1 MNVRNGIFN
10 VGLGFAFFSF
20 AFLGCN
26 GSTEPVKKS
35 DTPPKVVDKVALSP
49 EQVSI
54 QGITD
59 SETLIQSL
67 SAKKSMLGRSLIN
80 SDIDTSAFVVE
91 AVQCLGL
98 KDLDFQDLLKASAA
112 EVTESPL
119 IGQGLASEVLWPISE
134 KQQSLSL
141 REIWRPLLR
150 QDKFENAQFGVL
162 SGAVLPNGDFEMATK
177 FEGRIRTADGSLL
190 GVIGYQTLVWHRSDA
205 DDWKIAEWKQEKLK
219 VINSISPLFE
229 DVTSEAITDP
239 ETFKKLS
246 TASHEQL
253 IIQRCDELEE
263 SVRLADASGGQSQKQ
278 KEEMVANFA
287 ARPDFKG
294 CNDWTSVGQYP
305 AVSSVDFN
313 QDGFDDLFVTDR
325 WQPPQMLRSNGD
337 GTFTDVTS
345 EVGLEIDEMV
355 TCGYFFDYDNDGDA
369 DLILGLSLVPS
380 LFYENDGGKFIPH
393 AEINEV
399 LKDAR

>member
-1 MNVRNGIFN
+1 MNVRNGILN

-26 GSTEPVKKS
+26 GSTEPVEKS
-35 DTPPKVVDKVALSP
+35 DTPPKVVDKVSLSP

-80 SDIDTSAFVVE
+80 SDVDTSAFVVE

-98 KDLDFQDLLKASAA
+98 KDVDFQDLLKASAV

-119 IGQGLASEVLWPISE
+119 LGQGLASEVLWPISE

-141 REIWRPLLR
+141 REIWRPMLR
-150 QDKFENAQFGVL
+150 QDKLENAQFGVL

-205 DDWKIAEWKQEKLK
+205 DDWKIA
-219 VINSISPLFE
+219 
-229 DVTSEAITDP
+229 
-239 ETFKKLS
+239 
-246 TASHEQL
+246 
-253 IIQRCDELEE
+253 
-263 SVRLADASGGQSQKQ
+263 
-278 KEEMVANFA
+278 
-287 ARPDFKG
+287 
-294 CNDWTSVGQYP
+294 
-305 AVSSVDFN
+305 
-313 QDGFDDLFVTDR
+313 
-325 WQPPQMLRSNGD
+325 
-337 GTFTDVTS
+337 
-345 EVGLEIDEMV
+345 
-355 TCGYFFDYDNDGDA
+355 
-369 DLILGLSLVPS
+369 
-380 LFYENDGGKFIPH
+380 
-393 AEINEV
+393 
-399 LKDAR
+399 